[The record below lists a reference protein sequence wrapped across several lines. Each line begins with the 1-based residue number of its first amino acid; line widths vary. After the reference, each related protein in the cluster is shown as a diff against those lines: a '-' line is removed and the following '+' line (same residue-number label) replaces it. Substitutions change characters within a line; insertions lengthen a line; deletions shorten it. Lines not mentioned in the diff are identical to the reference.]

1 MCCQWQIIN
10 DEFLENLR
18 WNSFEFIKNSQC
30 RDIQIHIIDKLIL
43 KSSKSWIEE
52 WQSWNISWTMSQF
65 HDRGTEKLA
74 TIMDVQI
81 EP

>member
-18 WNSFEFIKNSQC
+18 WNSFEFIKNCQS

-43 KSSKSWIEE
+43 KASEVWVKE
-52 WQSWNISWTMSQF
+52 SQ
-65 HDRGTEKLA
+65 T
-74 TIMDVQI
+74 
-81 EP
+81 